1 MNTDPL
7 LRKILTVLHKVFLA
21 AFYLPLRAGVRMH
34 YRFKYRIRY
43 DVPKE
48 LRRLKPPYLVLADH
62 VHPRDMFFNGL
73 VLRPVIRWV
82 AADANFR
89 TPFMKFVMIVLAG
102 SIAKSKNRSDMMTLS
117 QMKFLSEMRCVIGVY
132 QEGERSW
139 DGVNLPPVKGT
150 DKLIRFLK
158 IPVVYVHLQ
167 GAYLDHPRWSWT
179 SKGARINIRFELLI
193 DREEVKDLPLSEI
206 SERITRAGEYDEWT
220 HQLKAGSPLLGE
232 DRAEHVELVCF
243 LCPEC
248 RSVNSIVSTGNEFV
262 CSDCGLKGSISP
274 MGTFEWIRPPQVWPR
289 EKIIETIRD
298 WNLWQMAHY
307 RELLNQL
314 GLGRNGSDDSPDAGS
329 FLFWEDRNTVR
340 LLRGRRMGRL
350 DDLGVGSARL
360 YGDRIEFESDQDNI
374 VLPLKEV
381 SSFSVFKQQYVE
393 FFHNRL
399 LHRFEFTTRSV
410 SGYKWLLLF
419 RMMWDSSF

>member
-1 MNTDPL
+1 MKTDSL
-7 LRKILTVLHKVFLA
+7 LRKILTVLHKVFLS
-21 AFYLPLRAGVRMH
+21 AFYFLLRAGVRIH
-34 YRFKYRIRY
+34 YRFKYRLHY
-43 DVPKE
+43 EVPKE

-62 VHPRDMFFNGL
+62 VHSKDMFFIGL
-73 VLRPVIRWV
+73 ALRPVIRWV

-102 SIAKSKNRSDMMTLS
+102 AIAKSKNRSDMTTLS
-117 QMKFLSEMRCVIGVY
+117 QMKFLSEMGCVIGVF

-139 DGVNLPPVKGT
+139 DGVNLPPIRGT

-167 GAYLDHPRWSWT
+167 GAYLDLPRWSWT
-179 SKGARINIRFELLI
+179 SRGVPINIGFELLM
-193 DREEVKDLPLSEI
+193 DREEVNALPLSDI
-206 SERITRAGEYDEWT
+206 FRRITRAGEYNEWT
-220 HQLKAGSPLLGE
+220 HQLTAGSSLLGE

-243 LCPEC
+243 LCPGC
-248 RSVNSIVSTGNEFV
+248 LSVNSIVSSGNKFV
-262 CSDCGLKGSISP
+262 CNGCGLTGSIGRT
-274 MGTFEWIRPPQVWPR
+274 GTFEWVRPPRIGP
-289 EKIIETIRD
+289 EETTIETIRD

-307 RELLNQL
+307 RELLDGL
-314 GLGRNGSDDSPDAGS
+314 GLGRNGSDDSPDAAS

-340 LLRGRRMGRL
+340 LRRGQRLGRL

-360 YGDRIEFESDQDNI
+360 YGDRIEFESSQIRID
-374 VLPLKEV
+374 LPLKDI

-393 FFHNRL
+393 FFHDRL